1 MAAAVTQIPIDA
13 GEHVMVQLPH
23 IGALPATV
31 EGSTAGAITVVLAV
45 PDDRVGRL
53 AGQEVAVERTTSRG
67 VQRYPGHLR
76 VAGARDELLTVT
88 LSGAVERV
96 QRRDWARVG
105 ATVTVRV
112 EPLDVGIAAFET
124 LSVNVSV
131 GGVLVRD
138 TRRVPLGTDVR
149 VELELGADAPVRCLG
164 RVVRDAGADLK
175 GIRIDDMGRDDEER
189 LMRFVRERER
199 AELRMARG
207 R

>member
-199 AELRMARG
+199 AELRLARG